1 MDINKYRWLD
11 DSIQSM
17 LALTCRHQVIWRR
30 QGECKRIDL
39 LLVTIDSG
47 EGLRVSPAFF
57 QGLYSARDCQDL
69 FFSGSD
75 VLNILEF
82 IAGSFP
88 GFFQVVVS
96 LQSHPELF
104 RGAQGTGKPESGI
117 CCDGTI
123 AVDDF
128 IDASRWNA
136 HGTSEA
142 ILADAHWIKKL
153 FKQDLFN

>member
-1 MDINKYRWLD
+1 LHAR
-11 DSIQSM
+11 
-17 LALTCRHQVIWRR
+17 
-30 QGECKRIDL
+30 
-39 LLVTIDSG
+39 
-47 EGLRVSPAFF
+47 
-57 QGLYSARDCQDL
+57 SARIPGFLPGAL
-69 FFSGSD
+69 FGQPLVASVLSGSD

-104 RGAQGTGKPESGI
+104 RCAQGTGKSESGI
-117 CCDGTI
+117 CCDGMIT
-123 AVDDF
+123 VDDF
-128 IDASRWNA
+128 VDASRWDV

-153 FKQDLFN
+153 FKQDLTGVDIG